1 MDENSSLFKEDL
13 NPNVA
18 LDKVNNDNDHDEKAK
33 AFTKIVFG
41 KVI

>member
-1 MDENSSLFKEDL
+1 
-13 NPNVA
+13 